1 MSLINKMLVDLE
13 ARTQGAATGG
23 KTVFQDLRPA
33 MGASRTQTKT
43 PLWIALAGAGVIA
56 TGAAWYLGQQ
66 TGQRA
71 NVPRDV
77 VVGAKSPTVASAKPS
92 KVPTANS
99 HQQGAAPSV
108 TSAATVEAATSAQPV
123 TPTAPAPAAATA
135 ATAAATATATGAELS
150 KPATEQPAVARV
162 ETPTLAAATP
172 TPAPQPAAEV
182 KSAGPATAAQPA
194 AERKP
199 AAAVTPAPEA
209 TAARME
215 KTPRA
220 LTPEQQAEQAFRA
233 ATAAFNRQAFTEAE
247 GGFTKALALQ
257 PTHTGAREGLAALL
271 MHTGRSDEAQG
282 LLRAGRA
289 LLPRHYAFVQLLARA
304 HIARGEDQAA
314 LDLLQQARGI
324 AGHDPEY
331 WAFVATAHQRL
342 QQHHEAVQNYRAAV
356 RLQPSAARA
365 WIGMGISLEALK
377 DTASAQTAYRTALD
391 GQGLDVTLIR
401 FAEQRLAALRR

>member
-13 ARTQGAATGG
+13 TRTQGAATGG

-33 MGASRTQTKT
+33 MGASRTQKKL

-71 NVPRDV
+71 SSPSDAV
-77 VVGAKSPTVASAKPS
+77 VSAKAPTVASAKVS
-92 KVPTANS
+92 EVPTANTHKQS
-99 HQQGAAPSV
+99 APP
-108 TSAATVEAATSAQPV
+108 AAATSAQPV
-123 TPTAPAPAAATA
+123 APTATAPASAIAPATS
-135 ATAAATATATGAELS
+135 AELPQS
-150 KPATEQPAVARV
+150 ATEQPSVARV

-172 TPAPQPAAEV
+172 IPAPKPVAEAKPAE
-182 KSAGPATAAQPA
+182 PAVEAKPA

-199 AAAVTPAPEA
+199 AAAATPAPE
-209 TAARME
+209 TTPARME

-247 GGFTKALALQ
+247 DGFTKALGLQ

-271 MHTGRSDEAQG
+271 MHTGRHEEAQG

-289 LLPRHYAFVQLLARA
+289 LLPRHYAFVQLLART
-304 HIARGEDQAA
+304 HIGRGEDQVA

-342 QQHHEAVQNYRAAV
+342 QQHQEAVQNYRAAV

-391 GQGLDVTLIR
+391 GQGLDLTLIR